1 MPVTFTPERRSKL
14 LKQAANSNTSQYR
27 IRKEYCM
34 EPIFVVFIIF
44 GSTALVIYK
53 YLETRHKERMAMI
66 EKGVS
71 PADFKGMSL
80 RDFLKTNPLS
90 SLKWGLVL
98 MFVGI
103 GLMVATFLDQAY
115 YMSDS
120 VYPGSMLIFG
130 GLAFVIFYSIAS
142 RKMKQE

>member
-1 MPVTFTPERRSKL
+1 
-14 LKQAANSNTSQYR
+14 
-27 IRKEYCM
+27 M
-34 EPIFVVFIIF
+34 EPIFVIFIIF

-71 PADFKGMSL
+71 PADFKGAL
-80 RDFLKTNPLS
+80 PQFLKTNPLS

-103 GLMVATFLDQAY
+103 GLMVATVLDRTY
-115 YMSDS
+115 YWSDA
-120 VYPGSMLIFG
+120 VYPAGMLIFG

-142 RKMKQE
+142 KKLKQD

>member
-1 MPVTFTPERRSKL
+1 
-14 LKQAANSNTSQYR
+14 
-27 IRKEYCM
+27 M
-34 EPIFVVFIIF
+34 EPIFVIFIIF

-53 YLETRHKERMAMI
+53 FLETRHKERMAMI

-80 RDFLKTNPLS
+80 RDFLKINPLS

-103 GLMVATFLDQAY
+103 GVMIATFLDRAY
-115 YMSDS
+115 YMGDS
-120 VYPGSMLIFG
+120 VYPSSMLIFG
-130 GLAFVIFYSIAS
+130 GLAFIIFYTIAS

>member
-1 MPVTFTPERRSKL
+1 
-14 LKQAANSNTSQYR
+14 
-27 IRKEYCM
+27 M

-53 YLETRHKERMAMI
+53 YVETRHKERMAMI

-71 PADFKGMSL
+71 PADFKGMTL
-80 RDFLKTNPLS
+80 RDFLKINPLS

-103 GLMVATFLDQAY
+103 GLIVATFLDQAY